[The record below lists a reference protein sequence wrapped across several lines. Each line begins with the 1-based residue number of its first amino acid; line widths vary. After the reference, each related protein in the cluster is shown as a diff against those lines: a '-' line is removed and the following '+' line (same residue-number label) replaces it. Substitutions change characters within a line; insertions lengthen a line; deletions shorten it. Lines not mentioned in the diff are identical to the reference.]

1 MKIIDIKYL
10 FTVYVFIGE
19 HIALIDF
26 LFCMQQR
33 NLLDQGDYIIISVDE
48 EIYNPQMEKGK
59 GSLNFSQYCCVLP
72 L

>member
-1 MKIIDIKYL
+1 MYL

-33 NLLDQGDYIIISVDE
+33 NLLDRGDYIVISVDE
-48 EIYNPQMEKGK
+48 EIYNPQVEKEKG
-59 GSLNFSQYCCVLP
+59 NFTIFQSYILK
-72 L
+72 